1 MLERRVARALVD
13 AARTAGLFIRKCRW
27 EGRVGAPDYIILRG
41 GCAYFVETKAPGEKP
56 RPSQLAEFAAVEK
69 VGGAPVTIVDSI
81 HAAFAVV
88 RAITGGGNEKK

>member
-27 EGRVGAPDYIILRG
+27 EGRVGAPDYIILRDG
-41 GCAYFVETKAPGEKP
+41 RAYFVETKAPGEKP
-56 RPSQLAEFAAVEK
+56 RPSQLIEFTAIETAGVPVAV
-69 VGGAPVTIVDSI
+69 VDSI

-88 RAITGGGNEKK
+88 HAIVGDKK

>member
-27 EGRVGAPDYIILRG
+27 EGRVGAPDYIIVCDGRV
-41 GCAYFVETKAPGEKP
+41 YFVETKAPGEKP
-56 RPSQLAEFAAVEK
+56 RPSQLIEFAAIRAA
-69 VGGAPVTIVDSI
+69 GAPVVVVDSI

-88 RAITGGGNEKK
+88 HAIAGDKTHEK